1 MRELPWHDGAHQGG
15 QGAVQGRRRTQSDLR
30 LRLAEVLFVPSLIW
44 LAFGRRR
51 VEDIFYDVG
60 KLMPE
65 KYMLFKNHHG
75 MAYMP

>member
-1 MRELPWHDGAHQGG
+1 MTA
-15 QGAVQGRRRTQSDLR
+15 ARRRYKAGVEHKMTCVSALPTF
-30 LRLAEVLFVPSLIW
+30 LFVPSLIW